1 MLTFTSP
8 RTPSALTSHEL
19 SALGSVMHGG
29 GTVAEFHVSLLTR
42 VLRGAQAWYLT
53 HPDTSLLSRQEK
65 NRLARGQHRVRRFVP
80 VTQTADPGEKILAM
94 NDSRELLDDYALLA
108 AATAAAQ
115 AYGPLKSGVAIH
127 PMRHDIRPGA
137 HRVPP
142 QWRSGSTVAWAA

>member
-1 MLTFTSP
+1 MMEPHSRPGSSHNGTLRLPQALVLLLRTTLAGPTS
-8 RTPSALTSHEL
+8 
-19 SALGSVMHGG
+19 
-29 GTVAEFHVSLLTR
+29 
-42 VLRGAQAWYLT
+42 
-53 HPDTSLLSRQEK
+53 D
-65 NRLARGQHRVRRFVP
+65 P

>member
-53 HPDTSLLSRQEK
+53 HPDTSFLSRK
-65 NRLARGQHRVRRFVP
+65 AKKRLAREQYRVHRFVP
-80 VTQTADPGEKILAM
+80 VRQTADPREKILSLK
-94 NDSRELLDDYALLA
+94 DSRELLDDYALLA

-115 AYGPLKSGVAIH
+115 AYGPLEPDITVRAI
-127 PMRHDIRPGA
+127 RRGIGA
-137 HRVPP
+137 DEHRLAPR
-142 QWRSGSTVAWAA
+142 WRSGSTAALAA